1 MVTLDELAVGSSWEL
16 KMTRLLSLELEIS
29 IAFEPVVGNGIWLRF
44 RWLTLPFT
52 CEDDWFLTGQ
62 VLLQGIP

>member
-29 IAFEPVVGNGIWLRF
+29 IAFEPVAGDGVWLRF
-44 RWLTLPFT
+44 R
-52 CEDDWFLTGQ
+52 
-62 VLLQGIP
+62 